1 MVLISA
7 MVKLLS
13 GRFPVSQILLFRYVF
28 AAVPLLM
35 YSFVVHGA
43 GSLRTS
49 RYRDH
54 GIRSASGILS
64 LGLFYTALAMIPL
77 AETTMLV
84 YSSPIFVVMLS
95 VPFLGEKIGLPRWSA
110 VIVGFMGVMIISQP
124 GTAVFSTGGLVAIGS
139 AVVGAFV
146 LIWQR
151 RLSDT
156 ENTATTAIIYNTSG
170 GLVFAVWTLA
180 VGWTATGNGWD
191 LALLVGIGLLAA
203 FQQFFFTAAFR
214 FGEASLLAPFG
225 YLIFLFAGL
234 AGVVFWNE
242 VPPWTT
248 IAGGMVIVASGLV
261 ILFRE
266 RVKRK
271 PVAV

>member
-1 MVLISA
+1 MVLISIL
-7 MVKLLS
+7 VKLLS
-13 GRFPVSQILLFRYVF
+13 ERFPVSQILLFRYVF
-28 AAVPLLM
+28 AAIPLIL
-35 YSFVVHGA
+35 YSLAVHGPD
-43 GSLRTS
+43 SLRTS

-54 GIRSASGILS
+54 AIRTASGITS
-64 LGLFYTALAMIPL
+64 LGLFYAALAMIPL
-77 AETTMLV
+77 VETTMLV
-84 YSSPIFVVMLS
+84 YSSPIFVVILS
-95 VPFLGEKIGLPRWSA
+95 IPFLGERIGAPRWGA

-170 GLVFAVWTLA
+170 GLVFAVWTLV
-180 VGWTATGNGWD
+180 VGWTPTGNDWD

-225 YLIFLFAGL
+225 YLIFLFAGF
-234 AGVVFWNE
+234 AGVVVWGE
-242 VPPWTT
+242 VPPLTS
-248 IAGGMVIVASGLV
+248 IAGGIVIVASGLV

-271 PVAV
+271 LVTV